1 MAETKK
7 TNTGSKKK
15 KATAS
20 NSKTKKK
27 TTSTSKAGAKKTTTK
42 SSPAKAKTKKSKTTG
57 SAKKKKAAASSKK
70 KSTSGKNKSKIKVR
84 VTKEDISGIEESMEE
99 SKEAV
104 FSAEKEE
111 KKSPASKKTPD
122 KKIKTPEIDFKDKDG
137 NAEKKEKRVKKD
149 DFKKRVIGGD
159 DKGGGKSS
167 DLSIKPKSISLYK
180 KIAFTFIV
188 LTLLLVGAVCYFSFV
203 NLTITITPTEERVS
217 DNMMVNIYDKSQ
229 EGIGALSGSDVV
241 GAVEVLDIQ
250 KEGTYQST
258 GEEIVGKEIRGRVE
272 IINNYSQNQPLVET
286 TRLLSPN
293 NKLYRIEETVN
304 VPAGGSVEVGIY
316 SEEPSPEMAIGPTE
330 FTIPGLWAGLQD
342 EIYAKSVEGFTYKT
356 PKRIFIQETDI
367 DRAISDLKQKLR
379 DDIEHRFANGYKGY
393 KHVVYSIEEDSVSVE
408 MDKEAGEESED
419 FNIAIEAKIDIVAFD
434 NDKIVDI
441 AKKRLVARLPGDKR
455 LSDFNK
461 DNMNYSINNFNF
473 NDKVATVDVNFNGKM
488 VLAENS
494 QIIDR
499 KKILGLNKE
508 QLKDYLN
515 SFDQIESYKI
525 NFTPSFIDEAPTL
538 VDRIKVK
545 IQN

>member
-1 MAETKK
+1 
-7 TNTGSKKK
+7 
-15 KATAS
+15 
-20 NSKTKKK
+20 
-27 TTSTSKAGAKKTTTK
+27 
-42 SSPAKAKTKKSKTTG
+42 
-57 SAKKKKAAASSKK
+57 
-70 KSTSGKNKSKIKVR
+70 
-84 VTKEDISGIEESMEE
+84 MEE

-203 NLTITITPTEERVS
+203 NLTITITPTEERIS

>member
-1 MAETKK
+1 
-7 TNTGSKKK
+7 
-15 KATAS
+15 
-20 NSKTKKK
+20 
-27 TTSTSKAGAKKTTTK
+27 
-42 SSPAKAKTKKSKTTG
+42 
-57 SAKKKKAAASSKK
+57 
-70 KSTSGKNKSKIKVR
+70 
-84 VTKEDISGIEESMEE
+84 
-99 SKEAV
+99 
-104 FSAEKEE
+104 
-111 KKSPASKKTPD
+111 
-122 KKIKTPEIDFKDKDG
+122 
-137 NAEKKEKRVKKD
+137 
-149 DFKKRVIGGD
+149 
-159 DKGGGKSS
+159 
-167 DLSIKPKSISLYK
+167 
-180 KIAFTFIV
+180 
-188 LTLLLVGAVCYFSFV
+188 
-203 NLTITITPTEERVS
+203 
-217 DNMMVNIYDKSQ
+217 
-229 EGIGALSGSDVV
+229 
-241 GAVEVLDIQ
+241 
-250 KEGTYQST
+250 
-258 GEEIVGKEIRGRVE
+258 
-272 IINNYSQNQPLVET
+272 
-286 TRLLSPN
+286 
-293 NKLYRIEETVN
+293 
-304 VPAGGSVEVGIY
+304 
-316 SEEPSPEMAIGPTE
+316 MAIGPTE